1 MIFVD
6 INTFYYASDGGV
18 KTFYD
23 AKIEWFKK
31 HPEHQYILVFPN
43 SRLRVEKVAP
53 NVHKVQVFG
62 VKGIIGKNRL
72 LMTDYWKVLKLV
84 RKVKPDVVE
93 VGDPLLTPFF
103 AIFARRIGAI
113 KCVLSSFHHSNP
125 LHTYV
130 YPWAYGE
137 QSNVLKRFVAW
148 LSTTVYLCSHLRV
161 PYSMVASETLKQN
174 LGKMGIKNIEVK
186 PFGVQDIFFNHSRI
200 RTRGEK
206 RLLFAGRLEH
216 EKGIYLL
223 KKVIPRLLEI
233 EDVHITV
240 MGRGAHENFFKSIKH
255 PSFQYLGYIE
265 DRNKV
270 ESIYHQNSIFLAPGP
285 FETFGIGVLEAMANG
300 MIIVGPNQGGTGEI
314 LASMNSPFI
323 FSAHNVESFYE
334 NILKALD
341 SNLEQES
348 KRSIKKSKDFN
359 TWEIAIGQMIDFYI
373 RKGGGTPKVIKQPRT
388 KKKVNE
394 QKNPDFAA

>member
-23 AKIEWFKK
+23 AKIDWFKK

-43 SRLRVEKVAP
+43 PKLKVEKIAP
-53 NVHKVQVFG
+53 NVHKVKVFG
-62 VKGIIGKNRL
+62 VKKIIGKNRL
-72 LMTDYWKVLKLV
+72 LMVDYWKVLKLV
-84 RKVKPDVVE
+84 RKIKPDVVE

-113 KCVLSSFHHSNP
+113 KGVLSSFHHSNP

-137 QSNVLKRFVAW
+137 QSNVFKRFVAW
-148 LSTTVYLCSHLRV
+148 LSTTVYLYSHLRV

-174 LGKMGIKNIEVK
+174 LEKMGIKNIEVK

-200 RTRGEK
+200 RGRGEK
-206 RLLFAGRLEH
+206 QLLFAGRLEH

-233 EDVHITV
+233 DGVHITV
-240 MGRGAHENFFKSIKH
+240 MGRGAHEIFFQTFKH
-255 PSFQYLGYIE
+255 PCFEYLGYIE
-265 DRNKV
+265 DREKV
-270 ESIYHQNSIFLAPGP
+270 ESIYRQNSIFLAPGP
-285 FETFGIGVLEAMANG
+285 FETCGIGVLEAMANG

-314 LASMNSPFI
+314 LGSMNSPFI
-323 FSAHNVESFYE
+323 FEAHNVESFYE
-334 NILKALD
+334 TILKALD
-341 SNLEQES
+341 SDLEQES
-348 KRSIKKSKDFN
+348 KRSLKKSKDFN
-359 TWEIAIGQMIDFYI
+359 TWKIAIGDMINFYI
-373 RKGGGTPKVIKQPRT
+373 QKGEWHPHPIIASEV
-388 KKKVNE
+388 
-394 QKNPDFAA
+394 A

>member
-31 HPEHQYILVFPN
+31 HPEHQYILVFPGP
-43 SRLRVEKVAP
+43 RLKVEKLAP
-53 NVHKVQVFG
+53 NVHKAQVFG

-72 LMTDYWKVLKLV
+72 LMVDYWKVLKLV
-84 RKVKPDVVE
+84 RKVKPDIVE
-93 VGDPLLTPFF
+93 VGDPLITPFF
-103 AIFARRIGAI
+103 AIFARRLGAI
-113 KCVLSSFHHSNP
+113 KGVLYSFHHSNP

-137 QSNVLKRFVAW
+137 KSNIFKRFVAW
-148 LSTTVYLCSHLRV
+148 LSTTAYLFSHLRI
-161 PYSMVASETLKQN
+161 PYSMVASQTLKQT

-233 EDVHITV
+233 DGVHITV
-240 MGRGAHENFFKSIKH
+240 MGKGAHENFFKTFKH
-255 PSFQYLGYIE
+255 PSLEYLGYIE

-270 ESIYHQNSIFLAPGP
+270 ESIYRQNSIFLAPGP

-323 FSAHNVESFYE
+323 FPAHNVNSFYE
-334 NILKALD
+334 TILKALD
-341 SNLEQES
+341 SDLEQES
-348 KRSIKKSKDFN
+348 KRSIEKSKDFN
-359 TWEIAIGQMIDFYI
+359 TWEIAIGDMIDSYI
-373 RKGGGTPKVIKQPRT
+373 QKREWHPQPIIASEA
-388 KKKVNE
+388 V
-394 QKNPDFAA
+394 

>member
-23 AKIEWFKK
+23 AKIDWFKK
-31 HPEHQYILVFPN
+31 HPEHQYLLVFPN
-43 SRLRVEKVAP
+43 PKLKVEKVAP

-72 LMTDYWKVLKLV
+72 LMVDYWKVFKLL
-84 RKVKPDVVE
+84 RKVKPDVIE
-93 VGDPLLTPFF
+93 VGDPLITPFF
-103 AIFARRIGAI
+103 AIFARRMGAI
-113 KCVLSSFHHSNP
+113 KGVLYSFHHSNP

-137 QSNVLKRFVAW
+137 QSNIFKRFVAW
-148 LSTTVYLCSHLRV
+148 LSTTAYLFSHLRI
-161 PYSMVASETLKQN
+161 PYSMVASQRLKQT

-200 RTRGEK
+200 RARGEK

-233 EDVHITV
+233 EGVHITV
-240 MGRGAHENFFKSIKH
+240 MGKGSHENFFKTFKH
-255 PSFQYLGYIE
+255 PSFEYLGYIE
-265 DRNKV
+265 DREKV
-270 ESIYHQNSIFLAPGP
+270 ESIYRHNSIFLAPGS

-314 LASMNSPFI
+314 LTSMNSPFI
-323 FSAHNVESFYE
+323 FAAHDVESFYE
-334 NILKALD
+334 TILKALD
-341 SNLEQES
+341 SDLEQES
-348 KRSIKKSKDFN
+348 KRSQKKSKDFN
-359 TWEIAIGQMIDFYI
+359 TWEIAIGDMINFYI
-373 RKGGGTPKVIKQPRT
+373 QKGGWHPQPIIAS
-388 KKKVNE
+388 E
-394 QKNPDFAA
+394 AA

>member
-23 AKIEWFKK
+23 AKIDWFIK

-43 SRLRVEKVAP
+43 HKLKLEKLAP
-53 NVHKVQVFG
+53 NVYKVQVFG
-62 VKGIIGKNRL
+62 VKKIIGKNRL
-72 LMTDYWKVLKLV
+72 LMVDYWKVLKLV
-84 RKVKPDVVE
+84 WKVKPAVVE
-93 VGDPLLTPFF
+93 LGDPLLTPYF

-113 KCVLSSFHHSNP
+113 KGVLSSFHHSNP

-137 QSNVLKRFVAW
+137 QSNVFKRFVAW
-148 LSTTVYLCSHLRV
+148 LSTRVYLYSHLRV
-161 PYSMVASETLKQN
+161 PYSMVASETLKQY

-206 RLLFAGRLEH
+206 RLLFVGRLEH

-223 KKVIPRLLEI
+223 KKVIPRLLKI
-233 EDVHITV
+233 DGVHITV
-240 MGRGAHENFFKSIKH
+240 MGKGVHEKFFKTFKH
-255 PSFQYLGYIE
+255 PCFDYLGYIE
-265 DRNKV
+265 DRQKV
-270 ESIYHQNSIFLAPGP
+270 ESIYCQNSIFLAPGP

-300 MIIVGPNQGGTGEI
+300 MIIVGPNHGGTGEI
-314 LASMNSPFI
+314 LGSMNSPFI
-323 FSAHNVESFYE
+323 FEAHNVESFYE
-334 NILKALD
+334 TILKALD
-341 SNLEQES
+341 SDLEQES
-348 KRSIKKSKDFN
+348 KRSLKKSKDFN
-359 TWEIAIGQMIDFYI
+359 TWDIAIGDMINFYI
-373 RKGGGTPKVIKQPRT
+373 QKRGWHPQPIIIS
-388 KKKVNE
+388 E
-394 QKNPDFAA
+394 AA